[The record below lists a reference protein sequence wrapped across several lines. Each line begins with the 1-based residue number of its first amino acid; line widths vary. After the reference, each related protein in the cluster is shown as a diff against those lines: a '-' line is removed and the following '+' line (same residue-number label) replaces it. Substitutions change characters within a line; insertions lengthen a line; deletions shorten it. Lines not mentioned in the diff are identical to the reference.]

1 LNEQADRQV
10 EELLRVNAELAA
22 EIRSLKA
29 GRVESPAPGQGNAA
43 GKLARLLAERDALA
57 ERLKDT
63 EVALEHTRA
72 DRDGLERQNQAM
84 DTEIVR
90 LRAGV
95 GGFLRRL
102 RAQLLNR

>member
-1 LNEQADRQV
+1 LSEQADRQV

-22 EIRSLKA
+22 EIRSLA
-29 GRVESPAPGQGNAA
+29 AARVADPPPGQGNAA
-43 GKLARLLAERDALA
+43 GKLARLLAERDELA
-57 ERLKDT
+57 QRLGDT

-72 DRDGLERQNQAM
+72 DHDGLERQNREM
-84 DTEIVR
+84 DAEIAR

>member
-1 LNEQADRQV
+1 LSEQADSQV

-22 EIRSLKA
+22 EIRSLTA
-29 GRVESPAPGQGNAA
+29 GRVAAPPPGQGNAA
-43 GKLARLLAERDALA
+43 GKLARLLAERDELA
-57 ERLKDT
+57 QRLGDT
-63 EVALEHTRA
+63 EVALEHARA
-72 DRDGLERQNQAM
+72 DRDGLERQNREM
-84 DTEIVR
+84 DAEIAR